1 MAEIK
6 KRFKKRRDK
15 NDPKLKEFEKYRR
28 KNPLP
33 PKKDVFG
40 NVIDEGI
47 LDKISDIINEPFLRY
62 TKRAKG
68 GLMKGRPKLAKK
80 GF

>member
-1 MAEIK
+1 MAE
-6 KRFKKRRDK
+6 KRFKKRKDK
-15 NDPKLKEFEKYRR
+15 NDRKLKDFQRNRR
-28 KNPLP
+28 KNPPP

-47 LDKISDIINEPFLRY
+47 LDKISDIINEPFLR
-62 TKRAKG
+62 RARG
-68 GLMKGRPKLAKK
+68 GLIKGRPKLAKK

>member
-1 MAEIK
+1 MAEK
-6 KRFKKRRDK
+6 KFKKRKDK
-15 NDPKLKEFEKYRR
+15 NDRKLKDFQRNRR
-28 KNPLP
+28 KNPPP
-33 PKKDVFG
+33 PKKHVFG
-40 NVIDEGI
+40 NTIDDGI

>member
-1 MAEIK
+1 MAEK
-6 KRFKKRRDK
+6 KFKRRRTDK
-15 NDPKLKEFEKYRR
+15 KVLTGPPKDRR
-28 KNPLP
+28 KAKPP
-33 PKKDVFG
+33 KPKKDVFG